1 LYYILSHNNLLLL
14 KITCFFWRNTWWML
28 V

>member
-14 KITCFFWRNTWWML
+14 KITCFFGGTHDEC
-28 V
+28 

>member
-1 LYYILSHNNLLLL
+1 MGNNLLLL
-14 KITCFFWRNTWWML
+14 KITAIYAVPYYSKC